1 MTTTPAPTYRLR
13 GLDILGFGSQE
24 EFLDELFAD
33 GRVKTGLMI
42 AFNAEKVIVCDRDP
56 VLRRVAEQ
64 AAYTYADGI
73 SVVRSIRR
81 KYAERLP
88 RIAGIDLWQ
97 AMMIRAGREQVPVF
111 LLGAHAEVLGA
122 VERRLKDEWR
132 VNVVGGQ
139 DGYFDDTEREAIFQ
153 RIRESG
159 AAIVTVALGSPAQ
172 EILMHQCHQA
182 YPGALYMGVGGTFDV
197 VAGYVKRA
205 PAGWRRAN
213 LEWLYRLLSQ
223 PARLRRSGRL
233 VLYAL
238 YHFTNR
244 L

>member
-1 MTTTPAPTYRLR
+1 MTTTPVPTYRLR

-42 AFNAEKVIVCDRDP
+42 AFNAEKVVVCDRDP
-56 VLRRVAEQ
+56 ALRRIAEQ

-81 KYAERLP
+81 KYADGLP

-97 AMMIRAGREQVPVF
+97 AMMSRAGRERIPVF
-111 LLGAHAEVLGA
+111 LLGARAEVLTE
-122 VERRLKDEWR
+122 VERRLKDEWG
-132 VNVVGGQ
+132 VDVVGGQ
-139 DGYFDDTEREAIFQ
+139 DGYFDDDQRDAIFE
-153 RIRESG
+153 RIRRSG

-172 EILMHQCHQA
+172 EIFMHECHQV

-213 LEWLYRLLSQ
+213 LEWLYRLLSR

-233 VLYAL
+233 VVYAF